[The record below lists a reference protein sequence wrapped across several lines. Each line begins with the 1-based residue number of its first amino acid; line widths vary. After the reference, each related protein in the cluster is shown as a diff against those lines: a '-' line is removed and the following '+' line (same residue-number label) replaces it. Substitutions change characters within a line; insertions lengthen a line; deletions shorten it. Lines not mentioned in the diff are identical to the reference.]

1 MEAALSKVV
10 NVDGD
15 NGRLIMPFPHTAK
28 YSAEALAYDDMS
40 VADRIEQIKDT
51 LSPNERCAVEAFML
65 LCSGGTLATTS
76 FFEFLHWW
84 ALCEHNYRGCIEY
97 LAKYKFTGGQSS
109 FAIKFFEE
117 ALATNNLS
125 YVFNTPIAKVTQ
137 SKDSIQITA
146 RDGRTFSA
154 ARMISAIPLN
164 VLDTITFD
172 PPVSPEK
179 EAAFK
184 IKHVNQCVKV
194 HAETTDVYLRSWTGI
209 SHPHNNL
216 IYGFGD
222 GTLPNGNTHL
232 VTFGA
237 QHNHFEPNEDID
249 TTLKALNGFVPMKV
263 AKIVSHTLFQLST
276 RRYCTERSN

>member
-1 MEAALSKVV
+1 MESAISKVV

-51 LSPNERCAVEAFML
+51 LTPNERCAVEAFVL

-84 ALCEHNYRGCIEY
+84 ALCEYSYRGCIEY

-109 FAIKFFEE
+109 FAIKFFKE
-117 ALATNNLS
+117 ALVTNNLS
-125 YVFNTPIAKVTQ
+125 YVFNTPIVKVTQ
-137 SKDSIQITA
+137 GQKSVEITA
-146 RDGRTFSA
+146 RDGRTFRA
-154 ARMISAIPLN
+154 ARMISAMPLN
-164 VLDTITFD
+164 VLDTITFY
-172 PPVSPEK
+172 PPLSSEK
-179 EAAFK
+179 AAAIK

-194 HAETTDVYLRSWTGI
+194 HAEASGPHLRSWTGI
-209 SHPHNNL
+209 SYPHNNL

-249 TTLKALNGFVPMKV
+249 TTIKALNGFVPMDIK
-263 AKIVSHTLFQLST
+263 KIVSYGLFWG
-276 RRYCTERSN
+276 